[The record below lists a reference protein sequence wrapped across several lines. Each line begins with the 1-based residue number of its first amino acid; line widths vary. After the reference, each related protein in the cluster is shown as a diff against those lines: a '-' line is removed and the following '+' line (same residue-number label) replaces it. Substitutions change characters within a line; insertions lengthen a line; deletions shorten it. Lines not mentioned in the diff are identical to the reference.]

1 MTRSF
6 GGTLTRSGLLRH
18 PFFTRPTRARSRNA
32 GRERRWGL
40 TLLVAAVL
48 SSSVALPAQAA
59 ETEQADRTAVS
70 APGVAPSAG
79 STPTP
84 SPSAA
89 GIPTI
94 QSPPDGSFIGKS
106 VTTVSGTRAAGQK
119 LQLLDSSGRD
129 LCIIPAGDTTTWS
142 CDPLL
147 PNGASLTLRI
157 VVEGESALSSQI
169 TVSVLGEPTVI
180 GGRTGSAL
188 SDGSLSGRGEP
199 GALVTARHPAG
210 VGCTGTA
217 DGAGN
222 WVCLLEGTV
231 PDGAAEITANQQKS
245 SISGPSSSN
254 DSRAVSIRF
263 DMQRPAAP
271 VLGSPRAG
279 SRVDL
284 AGTTYSGTGE
294 TGTTVT
300 VFAGPYSV
308 CEAPVLGGSWQCTA
322 GGVAAGTYEVI
333 AIQQDEAG
341 NVSPGSVAISV
352 RYANAGPVTVTPG
365 TPTSPSAAP
374 SASATA
380 TPEPTALPSTAP
392 VAPVDPPSADADAD
406 DPAAGLPPG
415 QWNDPT
421 LFASAVPSP
430 WYGSAYPWLNAVLLA
445 LDAVLLLAIPARLL
459 AGTVA
464 RARGGR
470 PLWTPT
476 AVAGRNRAREE
487 FETAPTLS
495 VNRWLQ
501 GGIAL
506 VAAATLVM
514 LSGPILD
521 QPAYLRLL
529 LAVVIALFLVNLV
542 GALLPRLWSSRVL
555 GAPATQS
562 VLPRYLLLVF
572 LTAIGSRVFEI
583 QPALLFGLLGSVT
596 VVTAATPAQ
605 RGQLAAVRTVSLIG
619 LATVGWLVLGLLPG
633 ATNFGTALIAEIA
646 TTVVLTSVGS
656 AVFILV
662 PIGATSGRSILSWSP
677 AIWVGLTLVA
687 YTLLFAVLSP
697 VVELWQSDGTV
708 ALLWVAA
715 AGFAALSLSVWAW
728 QRFVVPSQSGV

>member
-1 MTRSF
+1 MSRSF
-6 GGTLTRSGLLRH
+6 DGTLTRSGPLRH
-18 PFFTRPTRARSRNA
+18 PIFGRPAQARPRNA
-32 GRERRWGL
+32 GRARLWGL
-40 TLLVAAVL
+40 TLIVATMLCSALAV
-48 SSSVALPAQAA
+48 PTHAA
-59 ETEQADRTAVS
+59 ETEQADRTPSS
-70 APGVAPSAG
+70 APGVAPTAPG
-79 STPTP
+79 TPTP

-94 QSPPDGSFIGKS
+94 ESPPNGAFIGKS
-106 VTTVSGTRAAGQK
+106 VTTVSGTRAADQK
-119 LQLLDSSGRD
+119 VQVLDPFGGD
-129 LCIIPAGDTTTWS
+129 PLCIDDVDGSTRWGCAVTM
-142 CDPLL
+142 
-147 PNGASLTLRI
+147 PNAASLPLRV
-157 VVEGESALSSQI
+157 VVEGEPGLSSQI

-210 VGCTGTA
+210 PGCTGTA
-217 DGAGN
+217 DSAGN
-222 WVCLLEGTV
+222 WVCLLESTV
-231 PDGAAEITANQQKS
+231 PDGAAAITATQQKS

-254 DSRAVSIRF
+254 ASRAVSIRF

-271 VLGSPRAG
+271 VLSAPSSGT
-279 SRVDL
+279 RVDL

-308 CEAPVLGGSWQCTA
+308 CEAPVLGGAWQCTA

-333 AIQQDEAG
+333 AIQQDAAG

-352 RYANAGPVTVTPG
+352 RYANAGPVTVTPE
-365 TPTSPSAAP
+365 TSTSPSAAP

-380 TPEPTALPSTAP
+380 TPEPTASPSTAP
-392 VAPVDPPSADADAD
+392 VAPVAPPSDGAD

-445 LDAVLLLAIPARLL
+445 LGAVLLLAFPARLL

-470 PLWTPT
+470 PLWAPT

-529 LAVVIALFLVNLV
+529 LAVTIALFLVNLV

-562 VLPRYLLLVF
+562 FLPRYLLLVF
-572 LTAIGSRVFEI
+572 LTAIGSRLFEI

-596 VVTAATPAQ
+596 MVTAATPAQ
-605 RGQLAAVRTVSLIG
+605 RGQLAAVRTVSLIT
-619 LATVGWLVLGLLPG
+619 LAAVGWLVLGLLPG
-633 ATNFGTALIAEIA
+633 ATNFGTALVAEIA
-646 TTVVLTSVGS
+646 TTVVLASVGS

-677 AIWVGLTLVA
+677 AIWVGLTLIA

-728 QRFVVPSQSGV
+728 QRYIVPSQSGV

>member
-18 PFFTRPTRARSRNA
+18 PFFARPAHTRVTAA
-32 GRERRWGL
+32 GRDRRWGL

-48 SSSVALPAQAA
+48 CSSVALPAQAA
-59 ETEQADRTAVS
+59 EAEQADRTVSS

-94 QSPPDGSFIGKS
+94 QSPPNGSFIGKS
-106 VTTVSGTRAAGQK
+106 VTTVSGTRTAGQK
-119 LQLLDSSGRD
+119 LQLLDSAGRD
-129 LCIIPAGDTTTWS
+129 LCIIPAAETTTWS
-142 CDPLL
+142 CEPLL
-147 PNGASLTLRI
+147 PNGSSLTLRV

-199 GALVTARHPAG
+199 GARVTARHPAG

-217 DGAGN
+217 DGSGN

-231 PDGAAEITANQQKS
+231 PDGAAAITASQQKS

-254 DSRAVSIRF
+254 ASRAVSIRF

-271 VLGSPRAG
+271 VLSAPGAG

-308 CEAPVLGGSWQCTA
+308 CQAPVLGGAWQCTA

-341 NVSPGSVAISV
+341 NVSAGSVAISV
-352 RYANAGPVTVTPG
+352 RYANAGPVTVTPETS
-365 TPTSPSAAP
+365 TPPSTAP
-374 SASATA
+374 SSSTTA
-380 TPEPTALPSTAP
+380 TPEPPAAPSTAP
-392 VAPVDPPSADADAD
+392 VAPVEPPSDDTD

-445 LDAVLLLAIPARLL
+445 LGAVLLLAIPARLL
-459 AGTVA
+459 AATVA
-464 RARGGR
+464 GARGGR
-470 PLWTPT
+470 PLWAP
-476 AVAGRNRAREE
+476 ASVAGRNRAREE

-501 GGIAL
+501 GAIAL

-555 GAPATQS
+555 QAPATQS
-562 VLPRYLLLVF
+562 FLPRYLLLVF
-572 LTAIGSRVFEI
+572 LTAIGSRLFEI

-596 VVTAATPAQ
+596 LVTAATPVQ
-605 RGQLAAVRTVSLIG
+605 RGQLAAVRTVSLIA
-619 LATVGWLVLGLLPG
+619 LAATGWLVLGLLPG
-633 ATNFGTALIAEIA
+633 ATSFGTALIAEIA
-646 TTVVLTSVGS
+646 TTVVLASVGS

-677 AIWVGLTLVA
+677 AVWVGLTLVA

-728 QRFVVPSQSGV
+728 QRFVVPSQNGV